1 MTSPCHRRDASSTA
15 SRRGSL
21 AARRVDGVVGLSPL
35 DSVDTTASSPR
46 NVRLT
51 HRSIRTHT
59 GVNEA
64 KLARGFKDLELEM
77 GVNIDMCV
85 YDDAEAVKMAA

>member
-1 MTSPCHRRDASSTA
+1 MAWRRGFAHRSSRRW
-15 SRRGSL
+15 RRGSL
-21 AARRVDGVVGLSPL
+21 AARHDSP
-35 DSVDTTASSPR
+35 VAF
-46 NVRLT
+46 
-51 HRSIRTHT
+51 T

>member
-1 MTSPCHRRDASSTA
+1 MGR
-15 SRRGSL
+15 
-21 AARRVDGVVGLSPL
+21 SPL
-35 DSVDTTASSPR
+35 KYDSPVAF
-46 NVRLT
+46 
-51 HRSIRTHT
+51 T

>member
-21 AARRVDGVVGLSPL
+21 AARRVDGVAARVSRRPSRRWRRGSLAARHDSP
-35 DSVDTTASSPR
+35 VAS
-46 NVRLT
+46 
-51 HRSIRTHT
+51 T

>member
-1 MTSPCHRRDASSTA
+1 MASTPSTRHQHDGVA
-15 SRRGSL
+15 VWSL
-21 AARRVDGVVGLSPL
+21 AARFSRHGRARP
-35 DSVDTTASSPR
+35 
-46 NVRLT
+46 T
-51 HRSIRTHT
+51 HRSIRAHT